1 MLADGDGGGA
11 RILRP
16 EGSRD
21 RFNLPLRQSEG
32 CLASLFRMM
41 DIDRSAPDL
50 RAWTPKGQVAE
61 VLLACNTALNPQ
73 DALLTAASRELQLAG
88 LWHAAKWMT
97 IGATTPSVK
106 PMHAWWAVHTD
117 PGLRRSRN
125 EDSSCARRELGLFVV
140 ADGMG
145 GHAAGEVASQLAVDA
160 IKNVVED
167 TRALGPQDTWPITL
181 DPAIGRDGNR
191 LRAGFDLANRQ
202 IADRVASTAALRG
215 MATTAVA
222 VLVAEATT
230 ALAHVGDSRA
240 YLYRDDELSRLTR
253 DHSWVEEQMQAGMLS
268 EAAAREHPWRHM
280 VTCALNGG
288 KGLAVEVAEPKL
300 REGDRLLLC
309 SDGLSS
315 VLTDTEIGR
324 VLSTNADRQAI
335 CDELVRRVIA
345 GGAPDNVTTLVL
357 DIDAG

>member
-106 PMHAWWAVHTD
+106 CWW
-117 PGLRRSRN
+117 
-125 EDSSCARRELGLFVV
+125 
-140 ADGMG
+140 
-145 GHAAGEVASQLAVDA
+145 QL
-160 IKNVVED
+160 
-167 TRALGPQDTWPITL
+167 
-181 DPAIGRDGNR
+181 
-191 LRAGFDLANRQ
+191 
-202 IADRVASTAALRG
+202 
-215 MATTAVA
+215 
-222 VLVAEATT
+222 
-230 ALAHVGDSRA
+230 
-240 YLYRDDELSRLTR
+240 
-253 DHSWVEEQMQAGMLS
+253 
-268 EAAAREHPWRHM
+268 
-280 VTCALNGG
+280 
-288 KGLAVEVAEPKL
+288 
-300 REGDRLLLC
+300 
-309 SDGLSS
+309 
-315 VLTDTEIGR
+315 
-324 VLSTNADRQAI
+324 
-335 CDELVRRVIA
+335 
-345 GGAPDNVTTLVL
+345 
-357 DIDAG
+357 